1 MRAIEYTRTG
11 SPDVLTLV
19 DRATPV
25 PGPGEVV
32 VRIAVSGVNP
42 TDWKARAGNG
52 DGADLPRPQVPNQDG
67 AGTIE
72 SIGEGV
78 TSFSVGERVWVWD
91 AAYQRADGTAQE
103 LAVLPAAQVVAL
115 PDHVSFDVGATLGIP
130 ALTAHRALTARDDG
144 PSELAPGT
152 LDGIVVFVSG
162 GAGAVSHAA
171 IQLATWAGATVIT
184 TISSDEKAR
193 LATAAGANHVLNY
206 RSEDVRARMSELAPV
221 GANVIV
227 EVNAVDNVELDLSI
241 LALGGTV
248 SMYAGGGADEP
259 SIPIRAA
266 MGKNARL
273 QFLLTYSTSPEQKA
287 AAVRSVTAAAEAGAL
302 GVGEENGLPVTR
314 YPLEQTADAHRAVE
328 DNVIGKVLIDV
339 Q

>member
-1 MRAIEYTRTG
+1 
-11 SPDVLTLV
+11 
-19 DRATPV
+19 
-25 PGPGEVV
+25 
-32 VRIAVSGVNP
+32 
-42 TDWKARAGNG
+42 
-52 DGADLPRPQVPNQDG
+52 
-67 AGTIE
+67 
-72 SIGEGV
+72 
-78 TSFSVGERVWVWD
+78 
-91 AAYQRADGTAQE
+91 
-103 LAVLPAAQVVAL
+103 
-115 PDHVSFDVGATLGIP
+115 
-130 ALTAHRALTARDDG
+130 
-144 PSELAPGT
+144 
-152 LDGIVVFVSG
+152 
-162 GAGAVSHAA
+162 
-171 IQLATWAGATVIT
+171 
-184 TISSDEKAR
+184 
-193 LATAAGANHVLNY
+193 
-206 RSEDVRARMSELAPV
+206 
-221 GANVIV
+221 VIV
-227 EVNAVDNVELDLSI
+227 EVNAVDNLELDLSI

>member
-52 DGADLPRPQVPNQDG
+52 DGADVPRPQVPNQDG

-206 RSEDVRARMSELAPV
+206 RSEDVRARMSELAPA

-227 EVNAVDNVELDLSI
+227 EVNAVDNLELDLSI